1 MKRVAIISIS
11 ALLFALFL
19 VGCTNSVAQV
29 VVTETPAPIET
40 VVIGFD
46 LSNVTPTPVL
56 TPTIPIPTATP
67 TATPVITPSAANGTL
82 ELTLEQLAQYNG
94 KSGNPAYIA
103 VDGVIYDVT
112 NNHHWTT
119 GTHEGY
125 SAGTD
130 LTDAIMAK
138 SPHGISV
145 LGDVPVVGKLIAG

>member
-11 ALLFALFL
+11 AIFLALFF
-19 VGCTNSVAQV
+19 VGCANGAAQV
-29 VVTETPAPIET
+29 VAAETPAPVET
-40 VVIGFD
+40 VVIGLD

-56 TPTIPIPTATP
+56 TPTIPVPTATP

-82 ELTLEQLAQYNG
+82 ELTLEQLKQFNG
-94 KSGNPAYIA
+94 KDGNPAYIA

-125 SAGTD
+125 SAGAD
-130 LTDAIMAK
+130 LTDAIMGK

-145 LGDVPVVGKLIAG
+145 LGDVPIVGKLIAG

>member
-1 MKRVAIISIS
+1 MKRVAIITVS

-29 VVTETPAPIET
+29 DAIETPAPVET

-46 LSNVTPTPVL
+46 LSNVSPTPML
-56 TPTIPIPTATP
+56 TPTIPVPTATP
-67 TATPVITPSAANGTL
+67 IATPVITPSAANGTL

-94 KSGNPAYIA
+94 KNGNPAYIA